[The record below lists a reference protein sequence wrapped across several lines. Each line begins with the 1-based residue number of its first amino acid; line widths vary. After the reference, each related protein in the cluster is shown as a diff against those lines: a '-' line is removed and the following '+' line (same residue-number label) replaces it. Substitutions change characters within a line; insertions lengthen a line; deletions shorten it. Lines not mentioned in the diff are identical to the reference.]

1 MEAYKQ
7 CYSITA
13 QLIELVKKKS
23 DQKDFINEME
33 ELFNRRQAC
42 LSLLSPPKTD
52 NEKQLGQALMQQD
65 QELKEALQ
73 QEKLTIQQELKQL
86 KIKKSSNQKYVNP
99 YQALQTDGMFYDK
112 RK

>member
-1 MEAYKQ
+1 MESYKQ

-13 QLIELVKKKS
+13 QLIELVKEKS
-23 DQKDFINEME
+23 DQKDFTKEME
-33 ELFNRRQAC
+33 ELFNQRQAC
-42 LSLLSPPKTD
+42 LTLLSPPKTD
-52 NEKQLGQALMQQD
+52 SEKNLGQALLQQD
-65 QELKEALQ
+65 QLLKEVLQ
-73 QEKLTIQQELKQL
+73 KEKVTIQQELKQL

>member
-1 MEAYKQ
+1 MESYKQ
-7 CYSITA
+7 LFAVTS
-13 QLIELVKKKS
+13 QLIELVKEKS
-23 DQKDFINEME
+23 DQEDFIKEME
-33 ELFNRRQAC
+33 ELFTKRQAC

-52 NEKQLGQALMQQD
+52 SEKKLGQALMQQD
-65 QELKEALQ
+65 QELKEVLQ

-86 KIKKSSNQKYVNP
+86 KVKKTSNQKYVNP